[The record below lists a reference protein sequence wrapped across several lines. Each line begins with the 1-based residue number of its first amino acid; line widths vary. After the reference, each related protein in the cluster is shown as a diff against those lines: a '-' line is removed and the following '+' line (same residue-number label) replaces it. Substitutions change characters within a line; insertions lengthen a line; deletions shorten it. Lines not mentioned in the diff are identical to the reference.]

1 MGINDATTPETVLFQ
16 DILHHKVVVVGIY
29 PDIVAMFET
38 PFEAGV
44 SYSLL
49 FAVGSHAVNDVIWF
63 VVQRVAV
70 IIAGLS
76 GVLSGN
82 KTECAYYFSVF
93 IFANIVG
100 SVGYFSQ
107 NQFNGRIT
115 VYPLVGV
122 AMLFHELTGIV
133 EYFYNCIQIFGQ

>member
-1 MGINDATTPETVLFQ
+1 MVRCSASCRHNAGI
-16 DILHHKVVVVGIY
+16 
-29 PDIVAMFET
+29 
-38 PFEAGV
+38 
-44 SYSLL
+44 
-49 FAVGSHAVNDVIWF
+49 
-63 VVQRVAV
+63 R
-70 IIAGLS
+70 

-122 AMLFHELTGIV
+122 AMLFHELTGTTLREIISQENTHLFFLLADQEIAV
-133 EYFYNCIQIFGQ
+133 CELLQQFLYCIGVGWDKVFYFYYFCHFYS

>member
-29 PDIVAMFET
+29 PDIVAMLET

-63 VVQRVAV
+63 VVQPVAV
-70 IIAGLS
+70 INAGIRR
-76 GVLSGN
+76 VLSGN
-82 KTECAYYFSVF
+82 KTEMC
-93 IFANIVG
+93 
-100 SVGYFSQ
+100 
-107 NQFNGRIT
+107 
-115 VYPLVGV
+115 L
-122 AMLFHELTGIV
+122 LFLRFHFRKHSWCRWLFLAES
-133 EYFYNCIQIFGQ
+133 IQRKDNRLSIDWGCHVLS

>member
-29 PDIVAMFET
+29 PDIVAMLET

-63 VVQRVAV
+63 VVQPVAV
-70 IIAGLS
+70 INAGIRR
-76 GVLSGN
+76 VLSGN

-100 SVGYFSQ
+100 AVGYFS
-107 NQFNGRIT
+107 
-115 VYPLVGV
+115 
-122 AMLFHELTGIV
+122 
-133 EYFYNCIQIFGQ
+133 IQRKDNRLSIDWGCHVLS

>member
-1 MGINDATTPETVLFQ
+1 MYKRQ
-16 DILHHKVVVVGIY
+16 
-29 PDIVAMFET
+29 T

-63 VVQRVAV
+63 VVQPVAV
-70 IIAGLS
+70 INAGIRR
-76 GVLSGN
+76 VLSGN

-100 SVGYFSQ
+100 AVGYFSQ
-107 NQFNGRIT
+107 NQFSGRIT
-115 VYPLVGV
+115 VYPLIGV
-122 AMLFHELTGIV
+122 AMFFHELTGIM
-133 EYFYNCIQIFGQ
+133 EYFYNCI

>member
-16 DILHHKVVVVGIY
+16 DILHYKVVVVGIY

-63 VVQRVAV
+63 VVQPVAV
-70 IIAGLS
+70 INAGIS
-76 GVLSGN
+76 GVLSRIKQN
-82 KTECAYYFSVF
+82 VPIISPFS
-93 IFANIVG
+93 
-100 SVGYFSQ
+100 FSQ
-107 NQFNGRIT
+107 T
-115 VYPLVGV
+115 
-122 AMLFHELTGIV
+122 
-133 EYFYNCIQIFGQ
+133 

>member
-16 DILHHKVVVVGIY
+16 DILHYKVVVVGIY

-63 VVQRVAV
+63 VVQPVAV
-70 IIAGLS
+70 
-76 GVLSGN
+76 
-82 KTECAYYFSVF
+82 TQWRAY
-93 IFANIVG
+93 VG
-100 SVGYFSQ
+100 SSPGIKQNVPIISPFSFSQ
-107 NQFNGRIT
+107 T
-115 VYPLVGV
+115 
-122 AMLFHELTGIV
+122 
-133 EYFYNCIQIFGQ
+133 